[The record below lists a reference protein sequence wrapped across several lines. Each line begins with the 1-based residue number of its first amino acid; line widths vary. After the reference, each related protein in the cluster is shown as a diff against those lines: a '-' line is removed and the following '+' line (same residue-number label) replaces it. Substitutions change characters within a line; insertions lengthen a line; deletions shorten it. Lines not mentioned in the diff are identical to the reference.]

1 MKAIKQL
8 FGFKEKLDNE
18 LKRFLDQKLQ
28 ESEQIDS
35 SLKKLVE
42 VVKDIVL
49 RGGKRLRPAF
59 VYYAYKA
66 CGGKEE
72 KAILYTS
79 QAVEFLHTMALIHD
93 DIIDQAPLRRGKPTA
108 HQLLGEPGAILAG
121 DLSFVFADEIFTNSP
136 FEDGVIRKARAIY
149 DLLREEVIYGQY
161 LDVFAPEKEKISE
174 KEIIK
179 ILKYKSGKYTVER
192 PLHLGAALA
201 GAPPKVL
208 KVLSDYGLPLG
219 IAFQIQDD
227 ILGMFGKEK
236 EVGKPIDSDLK
247 EGKRTL
253 LVAKTLEKLKGKERE
268 RFLNILGNK
277 KITRKEIV
285 WAQKLIKETGAL
297 AYSQNLA
304 KELTQKAK
312 AAVKESPL
320 QAKGKDFLLGIA
332 DYIIE
337 RRL

>member
-1 MKAIKQL
+1 MKAKKQL
-8 FGFKEKLDNE
+8 FGFKKKLDNE

-59 VYYAYKA
+59 VYYAYQA

-72 KAILYTS
+72 KAILYTA

-93 DIIDQAPLRRGKPTA
+93 DIIDQASLRRGQPTA

-121 DLSFVFADEIFTNSP
+121 DLSFVFADEVFTHSP
-136 FEDGVIRKARAIY
+136 FEDGVVRKARAVY
-149 DLLREEVIYGQY
+149 DLLREEVIDGQY
-161 LDVFAPEKEKISE
+161 LDVFAPEKGKMSE

-201 GAPPKVL
+201 GAPL
-208 KVLSDYGLPLG
+208 KTFQVFSDYGLPLG

-227 ILGMFGKEK
+227 ILGLFGKEK
-236 EVGKPIDSDLK
+236 ETGKPIDSDLK

-253 LVAKTLEKLKGKERE
+253 LVAKTLEKLKRRE
-268 RFLNILGNK
+268 KIRFLNILGNK
-277 KITRKEIV
+277 KITRKEVI

-297 AYSQNLA
+297 VSCQNLA
-304 KELTQKAK
+304 KTLSQKAK
-312 AAVKESPL
+312 AAIKESPF
-320 QAKGKDFLLGIA
+320 QADGKDFLLGMA
-332 DYIIE
+332 DYLIE